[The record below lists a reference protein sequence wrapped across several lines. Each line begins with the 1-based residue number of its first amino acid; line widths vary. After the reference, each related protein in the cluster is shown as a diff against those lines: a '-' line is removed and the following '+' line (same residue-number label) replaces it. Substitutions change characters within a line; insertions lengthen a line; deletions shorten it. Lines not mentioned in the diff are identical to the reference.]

1 MYRVLDPRQSIIDVT
16 VQELGSVEQLFAL
29 LDVNGLDVNAD
40 LFAGK
45 ELTIPN
51 VSLTNRQ
58 RDAVRY
64 FKQNKL
70 SCINTFQAATSNVPP
85 EDFDERDF
93 SDNDFFA

>member
-1 MYRVLDPRQSIIDVT
+1 MYKVLDPRQSVIDVA

-29 LDVNGLDVNAD
+29 LNANGLDVNTD

-45 ELTIPN
+45 ELTIPS
-51 VSLTNRQ
+51 VELTNKQ

-64 FKQNKL
+64 FKANKL
-70 SCINTFQAATSNVPP
+70 RCINTFQAATSNLPP

-93 SDNDFFA
+93 SEIDFFA